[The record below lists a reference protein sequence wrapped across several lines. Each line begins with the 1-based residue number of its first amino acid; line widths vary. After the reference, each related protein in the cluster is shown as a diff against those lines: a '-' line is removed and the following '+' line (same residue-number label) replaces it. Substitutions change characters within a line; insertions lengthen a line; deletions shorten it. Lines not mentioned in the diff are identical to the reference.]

1 MKKVLTIDDSKV
13 VRSMVARALA
23 PYGCEVIEA
32 EDGEQGLAAAR
43 EHTPDLVLLDI
54 TMPVLDGRETLRRM
68 REDEA
73 CRRLPVLMMTAETGK
88 ETVLDVA
95 RLGVAG
101 YIVKP
106 FRQETFDK
114 EVRKILGEPA
124 QPERTSTPD
133 PSAVL
138 VVDDSE
144 RVLAAARAA
153 LEEGLRVLTAASGNE
168 ALERYREAH
177 PGVVVLDLVMPE
189 MDGFETLDAL
199 RQLGGSSF
207 VALGV
212 RGDEAARQR
221 ALKAGCVAVVDK
233 PFRPEELR
241 RQVESAAD
249 AVVSP
254 EEVARSRLAEIDGCP
269 VFSVPD
275 GRPLGRLLP
284 PFARLV
290 RDLAE
295 AGNDRLIIDLGERR
309 RLGSDDVGF
318 VVRMMAAAE
327 GAGLRT
333 AVCSPDESLTATLR
347 QVAEASDAV
356 YASSREAA
364 REGLS

>member
-13 VRSMVARALA
+13 VRSMVVRALA

-43 EHTPDLVLLDI
+43 EHVPDLVLLDI
-54 TMPVLDGRETLRRM
+54 TMPVMDGREALRRL
-68 REDEA
+68 REDES
-73 CRRLPVLMMTAETGK
+73 CRRLPVIMMTAETGK

-106 FRQETFDK
+106 FKQETFDK
-114 EVRKILGEPA
+114 EVRKILGEP
-124 QPERTSTPD
+124 ERVEVEARPD
-133 PSAVL
+133 PSTVL

-144 RVLAAARAA
+144 RVLEAARSA
-153 LEEGLRVLTAASGNE
+153 LGEALRVLTAASGRE
-168 ALERYREAH
+168 ALERYREAR

-189 MDGFETLDAL
+189 MDGLATLGAL
-199 RQLGGSSF
+199 RELGSSSI

-212 RGDEAARQR
+212 RGDEQARQQ

-241 RQVESAAD
+241 RQVEAAAD

-254 EEVARSRLAEIDGCP
+254 EDVARSRLGEVDGCP
-269 VFSVPD
+269 VFVVPE
-275 GRPLGRLLP
+275 GRSLGRLLP

-290 RDLAE
+290 RELAE
-295 AGNDRLIIDLGERR
+295 AGNDRLIIDLAERS
-309 RLGSDDVGF
+309 RLGSDDIGF
-318 VVRMMAAAE
+318 LVRMMAAAE

-333 AVCSPDESLTATLR
+333 AVCSPEEAVTATLR

-356 YASSREAA
+356 YAPSREAA